1 MCEGKVM
8 SVCNELC
15 FFHPGKK
22 ILFCAVLLPRILKY
36 FQTSSINPDVGAK
49 MTAQRESSKMT
60 QTQTARQPVWPTRGG
75 SWDGVIEERGVQRE
89 AKLNDL
95 RDTGSPQEAKRP
107 SVILHTRAGSTPTF
121 SLQPLFC
128 WTETSHHLKRQ
139 YHRF

>member
-1 MCEGKVM
+1 M
-8 SVCNELC
+8 SFVFFILAKKYC
-15 FFHPGKK
+15 F
-22 ILFCAVLLPRILKY
+22 VLLHLRFYFPESILKY
-36 FQTSSINPDVGAK
+36 FQTSPISPDVGAG

-60 QTQTARQPVWPTRGG
+60 QTQTARQPAWPTRGG
-75 SWDGVIEERGVQRE
+75 SWDRVIEERGVQRE

-95 RDTGSPQEAKRP
+95 RDTGSPQEAKQP

>member
-1 MCEGKVM
+1 M

-22 ILFCAVLLPRILKY
+22 ILFCASTPAVLLPRILKY
-36 FQTSSINPDVGAK
+36 FQTSPINPDVGAE

-75 SWDGVIEERGVQRE
+75 SWDRVIEERGVQRE

-95 RDTGSPQEAKRP
+95 RDTGSLQEAKRP